1 MENKIKFEVGMM
13 VRKSKGYEFVGE
25 VRSIFLTRG
34 GEERLVIELVNKC
47 CGNGDKMLHIFNPE
61 QVELIN

>member
-1 MENKIKFEVGMM
+1 MKFKIRDK
-13 VRKSKGYEFVGE
+13 VRKLKGYNFIGV
-25 VRSIFLTRG
+25 VVSVFNNLS

-61 QVELIN
+61 QVEIIN